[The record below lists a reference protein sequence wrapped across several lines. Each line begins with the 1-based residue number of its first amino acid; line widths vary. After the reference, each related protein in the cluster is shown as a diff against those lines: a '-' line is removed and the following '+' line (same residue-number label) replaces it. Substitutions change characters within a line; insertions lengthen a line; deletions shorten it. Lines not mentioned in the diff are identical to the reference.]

1 MERRVDVE
9 RFAMLVGERLRR
21 PRRNERRS
29 RGERLADALGELV
42 RSGDLLADTRLPSER
57 ALGAALGMSRG
68 TVASALD
75 HLAAEG
81 LVERRHG
88 SGTYVLPTAAGAAG
102 AGARSRH
109 PEPSALGVAD
119 APSGSPFGGG
129 PGATSGAPGA
139 PGAPAAPGTPAPPGA
154 EPIFSRWIREGTV
167 VVDLAKSVVPD
178 ASLLPRLDLAVEDL
192 LDVHP
197 ADGYGLFGETRLREL
212 LADRA
217 APPGFGP
224 ERLLIVSGAQ
234 QALHLVA
241 DTLLAPGDRVLVESV
256 TYPGLLAAVER
267 FGGVPVVVP
276 GDRHGWSPDAFADAV
291 QRHRPAFAFTMPVHN
306 PTGAV
311 AAERRVRAVA
321 AVARETGTLL
331 VEDRSLTDLVLADGP
346 LPTVPSAAAYAPD
359 HTVCLGSLSKTL
371 WGGLRVGW
379 IAAHEPAFTRIVQAK
394 RRTDLATSA
403 LDQRL
408 AIALLE
414 NPDATARRDAWRRD
428 LRHRRDHL
436 AALLTTRLPDWSWT
450 LPAGGMSLWV
460 RLPGADGE
468 EFADTARRHGV
479 AVSPGAVFAPPHS
492 PAARDHIRLSFGVPE
507 PALSEGTTMLATAWA
522 EHRPR

>member
-1 MERRVDVE
+1 MDVE

-29 RGERLADALGELV
+29 RGERLADALASLV
-42 RSGDLLADTRLPSER
+42 RSGDLLAETRLPSER

-75 HLAAEG
+75 QLAADG

-88 SGTYVLPTAAGAAG
+88 SGTYVRPVAAVDPPPPGSGPDGAPDSGTGPGTDPRTGSA
-102 AGARSRH
+102 SRRD
-109 PEPSALGVAD
+109 PSAD
-119 APSGSPFGGG
+119 
-129 PGATSGAPGA
+129 
-139 PGAPAAPGTPAPPGA
+139 TP

-178 ASLLPRLDLAVEDL
+178 ASLLPRLDLTVEDL

-197 ADGYGLFGETRLREL
+197 ADGYGLLGETRLREL
-212 LADRA
+212 LAEHP
-217 APPGFGP
+217 APPGYGP
-224 ERLLIVSGAQ
+224 DRLLVVAGAQ
-234 QALHLVA
+234 QALHLTA
-241 DTLLAPGDRVLVESV
+241 DTLLAPGDRVLVEQV

-267 FGGVPVVVP
+267 FGGVPVIVP
-276 GDRHGWSPDAFADAV
+276 GDRYGWSPDAFAEAV
-291 QRHRPAFAFTMPVHN
+291 ERHRPAFAFTMPVHN

-311 AAERRVRAVA
+311 AADRRVRALA
-321 AVARETGTLL
+321 SVAREADTLL
-331 VEDRSLTDLVLADGP
+331 VEDRSLADLVLTDGP
-346 LPTVPSAAAYAPD
+346 PPPVPSAAAYAPD
-359 HTVCLGSLSKTL
+359 HTVCLGSLSKTM

-379 IAAHEPAFTRIVQAK
+379 IAAHEPVFARFVQAK

-408 AIALLE
+408 AVALLAD
-414 NPDATARRDAWRRD
+414 PGAAGRRDAWRRD
-428 LRHRRDHL
+428 LRVRRDHL
-436 AALLTTRLPDWSWT
+436 ADLLAGQLPEWSWS

-468 EFADTARRHGV
+468 AFADTARRHGV
-479 AVSPGAVFAPPHS
+479 AVSPGAVFGPPGGT
-492 PAARDHIRLSFGVPE
+492 AAADRIRLSFGWPE
-507 PALSEGTTMLATAWA
+507 PVLAEGVEMLATAWA
-522 EHRPR
+522 EHRSRR

>member
-1 MERRVDVE
+1 MDVE

-29 RGERLADALGELV
+29 RGERLADALASLV

-75 HLAAEG
+75 QLAADG

-88 SGTYVLPTAAGAAG
+88 SGTYVRPVADTGTPPAPDTAAVSTAASDD
-102 AGARSRH
+102 R
-109 PEPSALGVAD
+109 P
-119 APSGSPFGGG
+119 
-129 PGATSGAPGA
+129 
-139 PGAPAAPGTPAPPGA
+139 

-197 ADGYGLFGETRLREL
+197 ADGYGQFGETRLREL
-212 LADRA
+212 LAEQA
-217 APPGFGP
+217 APAGYGP
-224 ERLLIVSGAQ
+224 ERLLVVSGAQ
-234 QALHLVA
+234 QALHLTA
-241 DTLLAPGDRVLVESV
+241 DTLLAPGDRVLVEQV

-267 FGGVPVVVP
+267 FGGVPVIVP
-276 GDRHGWSPDAFADAV
+276 GDRYGWSPDAFAEAV
-291 QRHRPAFAFTMPVHN
+291 EQHRPAFAFTMPVHN
-306 PTGAV
+306 PTGVV

-321 AVARETGTLL
+321 AIARDTGTLL
-331 VEDRSLTDLVLADGP
+331 VEDRTLADLILTDGP
-346 LPTVPSAAAYAPD
+346 PPVPSAAAHAPD

-371 WGGLRVGW
+371 WGGLRIGW
-379 IAAHEPAFTRIVQAK
+379 IAAHEPVFARFVQAK
-394 RRTDLATSA
+394 RRTDLASSA

-408 AIALLE
+408 AIALLAD
-414 NPDATARRDAWRRD
+414 PGAAARRDAWRRD
-428 LRHRRDHL
+428 LRVRRDHL
-436 AALLTTRLPDWSWT
+436 AALLSAQLPEWSWS

-460 RLPGADGE
+460 RLPDTDGE
-468 EFADTARRHGV
+468 AFADTARRHGV
-479 AVSPGAVFAPPHS
+479 AVSPGAVFDPPGGT
-492 PAARDHIRLSFGVPE
+492 AAADRIRLSFGWPE
-507 PALSEGTTMLATAWA
+507 PVLTEAVEMLATAWA
-522 EHRPR
+522 EHRSRD

>member
-1 MERRVDVE
+1 MDVE

-29 RGERLADALGELV
+29 RGERLADALASLV

-75 HLAAEG
+75 QLAADG

-88 SGTYVLPTAAGAAG
+88 SGTYVRPVAAAG
-102 AGARSRH
+102 
-109 PEPSALGVAD
+109 PPAD
-119 APSGSPFGGG
+119 G
-129 PGATSGAPGA
+129 P
-139 PGAPAAPGTPAPPGA
+139 

-178 ASLLPRLDLAVEDL
+178 ASLLPRLDLTVEDL

-197 ADGYGLFGETRLREL
+197 ADGYGLLGETRLREL
-212 LADRA
+212 LAERI
-217 APPGFGP
+217 APPGYGP
-224 ERLLIVSGAQ
+224 GRLLVVAGAQ
-234 QALHLVA
+234 QALHLTA
-241 DTLLAPGDRVLVESV
+241 DTLLAPGDRDRVLVEQV

-267 FGGVPVVVP
+267 FGGAPVIVP
-276 GDRHGWSPDAFADAV
+276 GDRYGWSPDAFADAV
-291 QRHRPAFAFTMPVHN
+291 ERHRPAFAFTMPVHN

-311 AAERRVRAVA
+311 AADRRVRALA
-321 AVARETGTLL
+321 AVARESGTLL
-331 VEDRSLTDLVLADGP
+331 VEDRSLADLVLTDGP
-346 LPTVPSAAAYAPD
+346 PPPVPSAAAYAPE
-359 HTVCLGSLSKTL
+359 HTVCLGSLSKSM

-379 IAAHEPAFTRIVQAK
+379 IAAHEPVFARFVQAK

-408 AIALLE
+408 AVALLAD
-414 NPDATARRDAWRRD
+414 PGAAARRDAWRRD
-428 LRHRRDHL
+428 LRVRRDHL
-436 AALLTTRLPDWSWT
+436 AALLAEHLPDWSWS

-468 EFADTARRHGV
+468 AFADAARRHGV
-479 AVSPGAVFAPPHS
+479 AVSPGAVFGPPGGT
-492 PAARDHIRLSFGVPE
+492 AAADRIRLSFGWPE
-507 PALSEGTTMLATAWA
+507 PVLSEGVEMLTAAWA
-522 EHRPR
+522 EHRSRR

>member
-1 MERRVDVE
+1 MDVE

-29 RGERLADALGELV
+29 RGERLADALASLV

-75 HLAAEG
+75 QLAADG

-88 SGTYVLPTAAGAAG
+88 SGTYVRSDAVGGSPTGSSASDDAPAVAPSGGSTGGSTGGSSDAAAGA
-102 AGARSRH
+102 
-109 PEPSALGVAD
+109 P
-119 APSGSPFGGG
+119 
-129 PGATSGAPGA
+129 
-139 PGAPAAPGTPAPPGA
+139 

-178 ASLLPRLDLAVEDL
+178 ASLLPRLDLTVEDL

-197 ADGYGLFGETRLREL
+197 ADGYGLLGETRLREL
-212 LADRA
+212 LAEGT
-217 APPGFGP
+217 APPGYGP
-224 ERLLIVSGAQ
+224 DRLLVVAGAQ
-234 QALHLVA
+234 QALHLTA
-241 DTLLAPGDRVLVESV
+241 DTLLAPGDRVLVEQV

-267 FGGVPVVVP
+267 FGGVPVIVP
-276 GDRHGWSPDAFADAV
+276 GDRYGWSPDAFADAV
-291 QRHRPAFAFTMPVHN
+291 ERHRPAYAFTMPVHN
-306 PTGAV
+306 PTGTV
-311 AAERRVRAVA
+311 AADRRVRAVA

-331 VEDRSLTDLVLADGP
+331 VEDRSLADLVLTEGP
-346 LPTVPSAAAYAPD
+346 PPHVPSAAAYAPE
-359 HTVCLGSLSKTL
+359 HTVCLGSLSKSI

-379 IAAHEPAFTRIVQAK
+379 IAAHEPVFARFVQAK

-408 AIALLE
+408 AVALLAD
-414 NPDATARRDAWRRD
+414 PGAAARRDAWRRD
-428 LRHRRDHL
+428 LRVRRDHL
-436 AALLTTRLPDWSWT
+436 SARLAAELPDWSWSR
-450 LPAGGMSLWV
+450 PAGGMSLWV

-468 EFADTARRHGV
+468 AFADTARRHGV
-479 AVSPGAVFAPPHS
+479 AVSPGAVFGPPGGT
-492 PAARDHIRLSFGVPE
+492 AAADRIRLSFGWPE
-507 PALSEGTTMLATAWA
+507 PVLSEGVDMLATAWA
-522 EHRPR
+522 EHRARRR